1 MKKFK
6 YKDQIVTAS
15 SKDEAIKLIAKVGDG
30 WHQNKKFIELMNEV
44 ATLKEIYDTCKNK
57 KFGIDVGDSF
67 SGPSIMF
74 SRTTKKGSEKIVTYI
89 EIGLKDSDIEAIKKG
104 KFRIAFDTEDKNGV
118 SELYDEKVVD
128 GKQLLSLFK
137 EHIVNN
143 KPFTK

>member
-1 MKKFK
+1 M
-6 YKDQIVTAS
+6 
-15 SKDEAIKLIAKVGDG
+15 
-30 WHQNKKFIELMNEV
+30 
-44 ATLKEIYDTCKNK
+44 
-57 KFGIDVGDSF
+57 
-67 SGPSIMF
+67 
-74 SRTTKKGSEKIVTYI
+74 
-89 EIGLKDSDIEAIKKG
+89 KDSDIEAIKKG